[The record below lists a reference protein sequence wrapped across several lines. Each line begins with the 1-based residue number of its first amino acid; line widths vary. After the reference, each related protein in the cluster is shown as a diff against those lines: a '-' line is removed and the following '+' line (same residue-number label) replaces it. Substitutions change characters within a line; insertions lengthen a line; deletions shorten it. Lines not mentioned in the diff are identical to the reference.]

1 MISRHTKYYSLQ
13 KSTNQKSL
21 ANSRINFFLIQTPKK
36 IRQHSANRKETFKN
50 KNSETKLFQKEDS
63 KKSLE
68 IDWDLVKIIRQKS
81 PRKRIE
87 DLTLDDTDTYE
98 VNAEFELDFGNNTDS
113 VLASPMPKLYYK
125 QYGLKMS

>member
-50 KNSETKLFQKEDS
+50 KNSETKSFKKEDS
-63 KKSLE
+63 NYEVK

-87 DLTLDDTDTYE
+87 DLTLDDTDTHE
-98 VNAEFELDFGNNTDS
+98 VKGNSNCNS
-113 VLASPMPKLYYK
+113 NIKNFVLASPMPKLYYK